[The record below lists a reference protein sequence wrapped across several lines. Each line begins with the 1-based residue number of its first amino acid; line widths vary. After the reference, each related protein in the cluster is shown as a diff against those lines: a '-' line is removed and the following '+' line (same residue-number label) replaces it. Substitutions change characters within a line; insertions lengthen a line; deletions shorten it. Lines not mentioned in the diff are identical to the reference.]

1 MSNKR
6 PNKEAM
12 VRVPETLRRVKNII
26 GVFSAKGGVGKSEIS
41 LNLALSLANKGYAVG
56 LLDADIYGPS
66 QPVLLEA
73 SSEEIDVK
81 DNKLLVPLNKKG
93 IKFVS
98 MGLIAR
104 GQKPVIWRG
113 PMVSGAVMQLMSQT
127 DWQELDYLIIDTP
140 PGTGDVQLT
149 LLQRLPL
156 NGALVVTT
164 PQEVSISDTRKGIE
178 MIKKLELPI
187 LGLIENMSFFQPS
200 DSKKKYF
207 IFGKG
212 GGQNLAKEYGLELLS
227 EIPLLEKKEF
237 VILYELSDY
246 KLIFDSIAKK
256 VIKNM
261 EIIKKSVSQ
270 IIPQKK
276 V

>member
-164 PQEVSISDTRKGIE
+164 PQEVSTSDTRKGIE
-178 MIKKLELPI
+178 MIKRLELPI